1 MTAIQSTQHFAL
13 WLVLLSLSISL
24 NAQRGSA
31 TRTKPSN
38 ETSNTRGAAEARK
51 IVEEINAQKARKGA
65 TYEVGVTR
73 VLEASL
79 NGSNVRGLAIPT
91 NLDRNKLRQNN
102 TAPALQG
109 ASPLSMI
116 TKQSYADL
124 RNYNFVTPVREQSSC
139 GSCWAFGTIAALES
153 NYLMRHKN
161 ASPYSLDMSE
171 QHLLDCSGGGG
182 CWGGWYGTTFEWLK
196 TSRQSIAT
204 ETELPY
210 QKWQYQCQPTNE
222 TSYEVADYGRVTMSR
237 EIATVQEIKDAIAAH
252 GAVVTAVNATNAF
265 LAYKS
270 GTFNENAYG
279 DVNHAV
285 TIIGWDD
292 SRQAWLIKNSWGED
306 WGEKGYMWIDYKSNR
321 IGTFPYWV
329 ESVQNTESTTPAP
342 TPTPVPVPVPP
353 QPQPQPEPVCD
364 IYEIEQQKARLNAIR
379 SHQKNSP
386 ARNTT
391 DNSHN
396 TTNNSRN
403 NTTDNSHNATNNSR
417 STADNSPSTIDN
429 SRNNIP
435 TGHAAPDNT
444 TADTDKQSPT
454 SNAQQRFA
462 DAEAIAPPNRNNNK
476 PIRAKQIVI
485 NGRTIIVPQ

>member
-24 NAQRGSA
+24 NAQRGSS

-79 NGSNVRGLAIPT
+79 NGSNVRGLAVPT

-102 TAPALQG
+102 TAPTLQG
-109 ASPLSMI
+109 ASPLGMI
-116 TKQSYADL
+116 AKQSYADL

-342 TPTPVPVPVPP
+342 TPTPTPRTQP

-364 IYEIEQQKARLNAIR
+364 IYEIAQQKARLNAIR

-386 ARNTT
+386 ARNKT

-403 NTTDNSHNATNNSR
+403 TTNNLHNTTNNSR
-417 STADNSPSTIDN
+417 SSADNAQSTIDN
-429 SRNNIP
+429 SPNIP
-435 TGHAAPDNT
+435 TGHAAPDN
-444 TADTDKQSPT
+444 QLPS
-454 SNAQQRFA
+454 SNAPQET
-462 DAEAIAPPNRNNNK
+462 EALTAPNRSTNK
-476 PIRAKQIVI
+476 PVRAKQIVI

>member
-24 NAQRGSA
+24 HAQRGSA
-31 TRTKPSN
+31 TRTKPTK
-38 ETSNTRGAAEARK
+38 EASNTRGAAEARK
-51 IVEEINAQKARKGA
+51 IVEEINAQKARRGA

-91 NLDRNKLRQNN
+91 NLDRNNLRQ
-102 TAPALQG
+102 PSLQG
-109 ASPLSMI
+109 ASPLGMI
-116 TKQSYADL
+116 AKQSYADL

-196 TSRQSIAT
+196 SSRQSIAT

-270 GTFNENAYG
+270 GTFNEHASG

-342 TPTPVPVPVPP
+342 TPTPTPRTQP

-403 NTTDNSHNATNNSR
+403 N
-417 STADNSPSTIDN
+417 
-429 SRNNIP
+429 IP

-444 TADTDKQSPT
+444 TADTDEPSPT

-462 DAEAIAPPNRNNNK
+462 DAEAIAPPNRNTNK